1 MPEITTPRV
10 ILARHGRTALNAAGQ
25 LRGHLDPPLDDVGQQ
40 EVTALGLALAVETP
54 CLVVSSPL
62 LRARQTADAIAR
74 ATKAPTAVDQRLID
88 RDYGEWAGHTLEE
101 VVRTAGSL
109 ESARGVE
116 PARAVSTRAREVL
129 DAAADLAEDQPVI
142 LVAHDAVNTLL
153 LTSLVPELRDDP
165 SFAQRT
171 ACWNILER
179 NGETWSVLEVNRTA
193 PTTG

>member
-1 MPEITTPRV
+1 MPDNSTSRV

-54 CLVVSSPL
+54 CLIVSSPL

-74 ATKAPTAVDQRLID
+74 ATGTPTAVDQRLID

-101 VVRTAGSL
+101 IVQAAGSL
-109 ESARGVE
+109 EAARGVE
-116 PARAVSTRAREVL
+116 PARSVSARAREVL
-129 DAAADLAEDQPVI
+129 DEAADLAGEQPVI

-153 LTSLVPELRDDP
+153 LTLLAPRLREDH
-165 SFAQRT
+165 SFAQHT
-171 ACWNILER
+171 ACWNVLKR
-179 NGETWSVLEVNRTA
+179 SGDTLSVLVVNRTA
-193 PTTG
+193 PAQP